1 MAKMTKEQAKLAVQ
15 TAIEQSQPSA
25 EQNPAAP
32 STQTKP
38 KVPSIEELH
47 ADYESAFKNDQLNH
61 LLNQNPP
68 KNWIKTH
75 PLLIYEVTDEVG
87 NKSRKPVRYLPIDK
101 IEYLLMRIF
110 QQYKIEI
117 IKTGV
122 IFNALEVTVRV
133 HYKNPITGEWMFHD
147 GTGAVDVQT
156 EAGQSAADL
165 KNIKHG
171 AVMKGLPSAKS
182 FAVKDACEHLG
193 RLFGKDLNRES
204 SLEFV
209 PKFTKENAEASKKN
223 VWDLPE

>member
-15 TAIEQSQPSA
+15 NAIEQSQPSA

-75 PLLIYEVTDEVG
+75 PLLTYEVTDEVG

-133 HYKNPITGEWMFHD
+133 HYKNPITGDWMFQD

>member
-15 TAIEQSQPSA
+15 KAIEPTPSA
-25 EQNPAAP
+25 EPNPATP

-38 KVPSIEELH
+38 KVPTIEELH

-68 KNWIKTH
+68 KSWIKTH
-75 PLLIYEVTDEVG
+75 PMLTYEVTDEVG

-171 AVMKGLPSAKS
+171 AIMKGLPAAKS
-182 FAVKDACEHLG
+182 YAIKDACEHFG

-209 PKFTKENAEASKKN
+209 PKFTKDNAEAKKS
-223 VWDLPE
+223 VWDLPEDK

>member
-15 TAIEQSQPSA
+15 MAIEPTPSA
-25 EQNPAAP
+25 EQNAP

-38 KVPSIEELH
+38 KVPTIEELH

-68 KNWIKTH
+68 KSWIKTH
-75 PLLIYEVTDEVG
+75 PLLTYEVTDEVG

-156 EAGQSAADL
+156 DAGQSPADL

-182 FAVKDACEHLG
+182 FAIKDACEHFG

-209 PKFTKENAEASKKN
+209 PKFTKENAETKKS
-223 VWDLPE
+223 VWDLPEDNK